1 MGRPKKTLKKPSSL
15 MKKSLKM
22 AHVRHN
28 PYSNIGP
35 ENGGNI
41 KNQPTFTKTE
51 LDDDF
56 STSNPKTTVSA
67 EHYLIPQLKNE
78 LPFDFSYGSNFQKFS
93 VSGSTS
99 SVRSNSSADSSKS
112 RYLSKP
118 AKSPP
123 KDMFE
128 FRKKL
133 LDEKRANKSRIE
145 SKYPIK
151 STKESTVGARSSTN
165 QFSFLS
171 RQDLVKSS
179 NRSSNSSSA
188 RSSTSRSSF
197 GGSKAKTST
206 PSSNH
211 FYLHTRQQDLLR
223 PSNRSSNSS
232 SRSSTSTGSFFS
244 NS

>member
-1 MGRPKKTLKKPSSL
+1 MGRPKKTPIIKPSSL

-22 AHVRHN
+22 AQVRHN
-28 PYSNIGP
+28 PYSKGDS
-35 ENGGNI
+35 NGGNL
-41 KNQPTFTKTE
+41 KNQPTSKKTVI

-56 STSNPKTTVSA
+56 TSTNTKTKVSA
-67 EHYLIPQLKNE
+67 EHYLIPQLKNGFQE
-78 LPFDFSYGSNFQKFS
+78 LPFNFSQSNVQKFS
-93 VSGSTS
+93 AYSLNSTTDAS
-99 SVRSNSSADSSKS
+99 SSKS

-145 SKYPIK
+145 SKYPNK
-151 STKESTVGARSSTN
+151 STKESTTGGARTSTN

-206 PSSNH
+206 PSSNQ
-211 FYLHTRQQDLLR
+211 FYLHSRQQDLLIS
-223 PSNRSSNSS
+223 SNRSSNSS

>member
-1 MGRPKKTLKKPSSL
+1 MGRPKKTPIIKPSSL

-22 AHVRHN
+22 AQVRHN
-28 PYSNIGP
+28 PYSKGDS
-35 ENGGNI
+35 NGGNL
-41 KNQPTFTKTE
+41 KNQPTSKKTVI

-56 STSNPKTTVSA
+56 TSTNPKTKVSA
-67 EHYLIPQLKNE
+67 EHYLIPQLKNGFQE
-78 LPFDFSYGSNFQKFS
+78 LPFNFSQSNVQKFS
-93 VSGSTS
+93 ANNL
-99 SVRSNSSADSSKS
+99 NSSTDASSSKS

-151 STKESTVGARSSTN
+151 STKESIRGARSSTN

>member
-1 MGRPKKTLKKPSSL
+1 MGRPKKTPIIKPSSL

-22 AHVRHN
+22 AQVRHN
-28 PYSNIGP
+28 PYSKGDS
-35 ENGGNI
+35 NGGNL
-41 KNQPTFTKTE
+41 KNQPTSKKTVI

-56 STSNPKTTVSA
+56 TSTNPKTKVSA
-67 EHYLIPQLKNE
+67 EHYLIPQLKNGFQE
-78 LPFDFSYGSNFQKFS
+78 LPFNFSQSNVQKFS
-93 VSGSTS
+93 ANSL
-99 SVRSNSSADSSKS
+99 NSSTDASTSSKS

-151 STKESTVGARSSTN
+151 STKESIGGARSSTN

-206 PSSNH
+206 PSSNQ
-211 FYLHTRQQDLLR
+211 FYLHSRQQDLLIS
-223 PSNRSSNSS
+223 SNRSSNSS
-232 SRSSTSTGSFFS
+232 SRSSTSTGT
-244 NS
+244 

>member
-1 MGRPKKTLKKPSSL
+1 MGRPKKTPILKPSSL

-22 AHVRHN
+22 AQVRHN
-28 PYSNIGP
+28 PYSKGDS
-35 ENGGNI
+35 NGGNL
-41 KNQPTFTKTE
+41 KNQPTSKKTVI

-56 STSNPKTTVSA
+56 TSTNPKTKVSA
-67 EHYLIPQLKNE
+67 EHYLIPQLKNGFQE
-78 LPFDFSYGSNFQKFS
+78 LPFNFSQSNVQKFS
-93 VSGSTS
+93 ANSL
-99 SVRSNSSADSSKS
+99 NSSTDASTSSKS

-151 STKESTVGARSSTN
+151 STKESIGGARSSTN

-171 RQDLVKSS
+171 RQDLVQSS

-206 PSSNH
+206 PSSNQ
-211 FYLHTRQQDLLR
+211 FYLHSRQQDLLIS
-223 PSNRSSNSS
+223 SNRSSNSS
-232 SRSSTSTGSFFS
+232 SRSSTSTGT
-244 NS
+244 

>member
-1 MGRPKKTLKKPSSL
+1 MGRPKKTPILKPSSL

-22 AHVRHN
+22 AQVRHN
-28 PYSNIGP
+28 PYSKGDS
-35 ENGGNI
+35 NGGNL
-41 KNQPTFTKTE
+41 KNQPTSKKTVI

-56 STSNPKTTVSA
+56 TSTNPKTKVSA
-67 EHYLIPQLKNE
+67 EHYLIPQLKNGFQE
-78 LPFDFSYGSNFQKFS
+78 LPFNFSQSNVQKFS
-93 VSGSTS
+93 ANSL
-99 SVRSNSSADSSKS
+99 NSSTDASTSSKS

-151 STKESTVGARSSTN
+151 STKESIGGARSSTN
-165 QFSFLS
+165 QFTFLS

-206 PSSNH
+206 PSSNQ
-211 FYLHTRQQDLLR
+211 FYLHSRQQDLLIS
-223 PSNRSSNSS
+223 SNRSSNSS
-232 SRSSTSTGSFFS
+232 SRSSTSTGT
-244 NS
+244 